1 MFWLQILQEYRISV
15 VWIEVCDYPLRD
27 WQLQRGAW
35 LPSKL
40 LIADITLMACPTRRW
55 SQKRR
60 PGDTL
65 GARKFKYFFRIRH
78 TTVTR
83 GHGRIGNTESSRF
96 GYAGLGSPTRHVTT
110 NMRMH
115 AQGQANWSLAS
126 LQIFQGP
133 PHLDIT
139 REEGPSAS
147 H

>member
-1 MFWLQILQEYRISV
+1 MDVLASDTGRSRVSV
-15 VWIEVCDYPLRD
+15 ELIEVCDYCVID
-27 WQLQRGAW
+27 NYDEAW

-40 LIADITLMACPTRRW
+40 LTEDTTLMVCPQLNDLRK
-55 SQKRR
+55 QR
-60 PGDTL
+60 PGETL
-65 GARKFKYFFRIRH
+65 GPRKFKYFFCIRH

-83 GHGRIGNTESSRF
+83 GHGRIGDTGSSRF

-115 AQGQANWSLAS
+115 TQGQANWSLAS